1 RHVPAFDIAQ
11 FTEAFAESGHE
22 FCDCFWWTRIKK
34 SNHRHRRLLRARRE
48 GPSRRCAAENHDEF
62 AAFHSTTSSARP
74 SIVIGTSRPSV
85 FAVLRLIINSNLV
98 GACIGRSDAFSPF
111 KMRST

>member
-1 RHVPAFDIAQ
+1 RGGILCGGGRGVTGWAGDEPPDLRGF
-11 FTEAFAESGHE
+11 SGMLLGKRLGRPH
-22 FCDCFWWTRIKK
+22 DGGY
-34 SNHRHRRLLRARRE
+34 RR
-48 GPSRRCAAENHDEF
+48 AAENHDEL
-62 AAFHSTTSSARP
+62 APFHSITSSARP

-98 GACIGRSDAFSPF
+98 GACTGRSDAFSPF